1 MDAALA
7 RAVSQLRDTP
17 DHQITVEIGGCMYKQ
32 SNMAGNLDVSEDA
45 EMERRLASI
54 KTALFLLAS
63 SLVLP
68 MIYYLTR

>member
-1 MDAALA
+1 
-7 RAVSQLRDTP
+7 
-17 DHQITVEIGGCMYKQ
+17 MYKQ
-32 SNMAGNLDVSEDA
+32 ANMAGNLDVSEGV
-45 EMERRLASI
+45 EMEQRLASI